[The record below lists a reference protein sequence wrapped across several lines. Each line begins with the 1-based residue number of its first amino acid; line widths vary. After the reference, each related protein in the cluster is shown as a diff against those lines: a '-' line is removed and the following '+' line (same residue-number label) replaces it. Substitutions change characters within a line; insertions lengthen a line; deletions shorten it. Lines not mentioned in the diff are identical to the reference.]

1 MGPQGS
7 KDLYDLD
14 AYDYYLPRELIAYEP
29 LRGREDR
36 LLVVDRDSGVFR
48 DRKVGDLL
56 EYINEDVVVV
66 FNDTKVIPA
75 RLLGRKV
82 RSGGQVDA
90 LLMHPEDGDGWVWK
104 ALVKPKQRLKEG
116 EEIVFED
123 RLRGYYHPPDLIR
136 FERPVDIPLL
146 EEIGRMP
153 LPPYIKRVP
162 EDRDRQMYQTVYARR
177 YGAIA
182 APTAGLHF
190 TPEMLE
196 ELKARAGKVVFIT
209 LHVGYGTFAPI
220 KTQDI
225 REYRIHSEWVE
236 VGREA
241 MAELVEARR
250 SGKKI
255 LAIGTT
261 VVRTLE
267 TVAEFVEKGEVKD
280 FSGWTDI
287 YIYPGYRFR
296 MVDMLFTNFH
306 LPRSSLLLL
315 VCAFAGRDLV
325 LRAYRHAVEK
335 GYRFFSYGSAM
346 LII

>member
-1 MGPQGS
+1 MERQNS
-7 KDLYDLD
+7 HIYDLE
-14 AYDYYLPRELIAYEP
+14 AYDYHLPEELIAYEP
-29 LRGREDR
+29 IRGKEDR
-36 LLVVDRDSGVFR
+36 LLVVDRSDGSLQ

-56 EYINEDVVVV
+56 DYLDRDVLVV

-75 RLLGRKV
+75 RLLGVKR
-82 RSGGQVDA
+82 RTGGRVDA
-90 LLMHPEDGDGWVWK
+90 LLVRPEDAEGRIWK

-116 EEIVFED
+116 EEIIFED
-123 RLRGYYHPPDLIR
+123 RLRGYYQPPDIIR

-162 EDRDRQMYQTVYARR
+162 EDRDREMYQTVYARR

-190 TPEMLE
+190 TPELVE
-196 ELKARAGKVVFIT
+196 ELRKRVSNVVFVT
-209 LHVGYGTFAPI
+209 LHVGYGTFSPI
-220 KTQDI
+220 KTRDI
-225 REYRIHSEWVE
+225 RDHEMHSEWIE
-236 VGREA
+236 VSKEA
-241 MAELVEARR
+241 MAELITARK

-255 LAIGTT
+255 LAVGTT

-267 TVAEFVEKGEVKD
+267 TIVDLVEKGEARD
-280 FSGWTDI
+280 FSGWTNI
-287 YIYPGYRFR
+287 YIYPGHQFK

-315 VCAFAGRDLV
+315 VCAFAGRDLT
-325 LRAYRHAVEK
+325 LRAYKHAVEK
-335 GYRFFSYGSAM
+335 RYRFFSYGSAM